1 MWLLLPLQLMWL
13 GAPTVIAAAALVRAA
28 SVHFYALLFAL
39 LFLINLIN
47 GIRCRELSFCFF
59 RLSLGLFPHRA
70 GPHWRL
76 GWVLVLLSF
85 CLLRRKFARVLSLY
99 FPSLFPVQESSL
111 LPPGPQRGP
120 TFALYREGKEENTRS
135 LRFGTFARRV
145 GFHSRKG
152 SPCTNSKLQLFQGDR
167 SRRLQV
173 QVSRLGVCGFGLVW

>member
-1 MWLLLPLQLMWL
+1 MWL
-13 GAPTVIAAAALVRAA
+13 GAPTVIVAAALVRTA
-28 SVHFYALLFAL
+28 SVYFYALLFAL

-59 RLSLGLFPHRA
+59 RLSLGLFLHKA

-76 GWVLVLLSF
+76 GWVLILLSF
-85 CLLRRKFARVLSLY
+85 GLLRHKFARILSLY
-99 FPSLFPVQESSL
+99 FPSLFPVQEPSL

-120 TFALYREGKEENTRS
+120 TFALYREGKEENITS
-135 LRFGTFARRV
+135 LRFGAFARRI
-145 GFHSRKG
+145 GFFSRKG
-152 SPCTNSKLQLFQGDR
+152 SPCNTSELQLFQGDR